1 MAAGKEKLI
10 MTWLRIV
17 CACLLAGAIGAV
29 LVQMKSISGLRAE
42 RDNLQQRARET
53 AQLIHEN
60 ERITHLRAENQQVL
74 GLMNANKD
82 LPKLRNELRQLRD
95 LKREIDGLRLAN
107 QRLAVP
113 VQAGA
118 LKPNALAGAEGFV
131 PSEKWTYGLGTPEA
145 AIQTWFLAMREG
157 NWQQFAGAFS
167 PDMQKQFE
175 RQFRNKTD
183 EQRMAE
189 LKENMAGIAGIVGYQ
204 IASKE
209 EVQDDIV
216 KLGVRAAVDGEVM
229 IIQLRRHGEEWKIDG
244 GPQ

>member
-1 MAAGKEKLI
+1 
-10 MTWLRIV
+10 MTWLRIA

-29 LVQMKSISGLRAE
+29 FMQTKSISGLRAK

-53 AQLIHEN
+53 GQLINEN
-60 ERITHLRAENQQVL
+60 ERITHLRSENQQVQ

-82 LPKLRNELRQLRD
+82 LPRLRNEVRHLRD

-107 QRLAVP
+107 QRLAAT

-118 LKPNALAGAEGFV
+118 LKINALASAEGFV
-131 PSEKWTYGLGTPEA
+131 PREKWTYGLGTPEA

-189 LKENMAGIAGIVGYQ
+189 LKESMAGMAGITGYQ
-204 IASKE
+204 IASRE

-216 KLGVRAAVDGEVM
+216 NLGVRAAVDGEIM
-229 IIQLRRHGEEWKIDG
+229 EITLRRHGEEWKILG
-244 GPQ
+244 SPR